1 MIGKFIL
8 GRPTDYFG
16 GQRAMVV
23 TLLSSSVCLFG
34 CSISKN
40 IETFGIFWILFSF
53 IFSAAWG
60 AIGKIVR
67 DKFPKKDW
75 AFQLG
80 IIYTGSR
87 LGSMLSQLLFG
98 NILRQSTFSSA
109 VRGAWRPVFLVS
121 SGILAAV
128 TASSIFLRQLVV
140 SSSSGTDFQG
150 AESSKTTIG
159 KNDQGVQ
166 SLPTSFS
173 ASAARY
179 SSASSSMSVQSV
191 LRTSVES
198 QLKDRRAESVPE
210 VLARLVHDETFWLIL
225 ASRISFVS
233 VRQFSAYLP
242 FYLTTVYGIAASSAA
257 STAASFAVSSWK
269 FCNVFDKAIYII
281 CEYFD
286 WFLYTRCSY
295 DWILT
300 VSCYCAVWLYTV
312 QRFRHQDL
320 PAASRV
326 FSGTSEMTI
335 KGYTNQHINSA
346 NIEFYLKKLFLLF
359 HALDK
364 ADNSL

>member
-16 GQRAMVV
+16 GQRAMIV

-140 SSSSGTDFQG
+140 SSSPGTDYQG
-150 AESSKTTIG
+150 AESSKLTIG

-166 SLPTSFS
+166 SLP
-173 ASAARY
+173 AKY
-179 SSASSSMSVQSV
+179 SSASSSMSVHSV

-198 QLKDRRAESVPE
+198 ELKDRGAESVPE

-257 STAASFAVSSWK
+257 STAASFAVSFQK

-281 CEYFD
+281 WKYFD

-295 DWILT
+295 D
-300 VSCYCAVWLYTV
+300 
-312 QRFRHQDL
+312 
-320 PAASRV
+320 
-326 FSGTSEMTI
+326 
-335 KGYTNQHINSA
+335 
-346 NIEFYLKKLFLLF
+346 
-359 HALDK
+359 
-364 ADNSL
+364 